1 MTSAATL
8 DPFLLIPKKNTG
20 FDSFIPKKDKK
31 VEKKE
36 DVSFEKK
43 EGAEKKEDVS
53 SEKNEGAE
61 TKERMASSEQKT
73 SGKDSGDSSN
83 KDEWMPP
90 PNNMLWGMVA
100 LAAVLAVVTMLE
112 QDDPDHQLLSREITW
127 PQLHALLE
135 KSEVEKIV
143 VTRDASWARVFLQP
157 GSAGV
162 PTYHRPTYS
171 TTGHEEDIHGDV
183 DVIEGLEEPPKS
195 TLHTPGHHRH
205 QLVYR
210 FAIGSIDTLERKLED
225 TQLAMG
231 REYKHHVPIQYAP
244 DSTIATELLGIL
256 PYVVVYSV
264 LFFIMRKSASAT
276 GAGGSGSIFQIGK
289 STAKQIKKEDISITF
304 KDVAG
309 CHEAKKEIME
319 FVDFL
324 EDPTRFTKLG
334 AKIPKGALLC
344 GPPGTG
350 KTLLAKAGKF

>member
-1 MTSAATL
+1 
-8 DPFLLIPKKNTG
+8 
-20 FDSFIPKKDKK
+20 
-31 VEKKE
+31 
-36 DVSFEKK
+36 
-43 EGAEKKEDVS
+43 
-53 SEKNEGAE
+53 
-61 TKERMASSEQKT
+61 
-73 SGKDSGDSSN
+73 
-83 KDEWMPP
+83 
-90 PNNMLWGMVA
+90 
-100 LAAVLAVVTMLE
+100 
-112 QDDPDHQLLSREITW
+112 
-127 PQLHALLE
+127 
-135 KSEVEKIV
+135 
-143 VTRDASWARVFLQP
+143 
-157 GSAGV
+157 
-162 PTYHRPTYS
+162 
-171 TTGHEEDIHGDV
+171 
-183 DVIEGLEEPPKS
+183 
-195 TLHTPGHHRH
+195 
-205 QLVYR
+205 VYR

-289 STAKQIKKEDISITF
+289 STAKKIKKEDISITF